1 MYIHGNMTR
10 WIEVGC
16 RMRNGDFC
24 GKEDR
29 LLDKSRGVVVSL
41 RIGRGVV
48 CVGTFL
54 VNKMFKN

>member
-1 MYIHGNMTR
+1 MYNTATW

-16 RMRNGDFC
+16 RMRNGDVC
-24 GKEDR
+24 GKGDQ
-29 LLDKSRGVVVSL
+29 LFDKSRGVVVGL
-41 RIGRGVV
+41 RIGHGVV